1 MNLLDKILKGA
12 VLSLLLIACEEPGD
26 LGLELNPG
34 DSDTEV
40 KFQEFTLPAS
50 TFYIDS
56 MRTDRG
62 ANIIVGQNSDPVYGE
77 IISQTFL
84 ELAYDNGQA
93 PLDCLDIISGS
104 LSFDISDILSLESV
118 AVLDLEVRALT
129 DTIFPE
135 RVYNRTD
142 EIPVGD
148 QVLDTWS
155 IGVDSGDSVAT
166 VELGRG
172 FVNQLWT
179 MLENAEDITDF
190 TMGLNISA
198 TTESNGLLALNIF
211 GDTTEIILNSR
222 DPLDTA
228 YTTVLT
234 FQNHFNQ
241 IGRDRSGSEIA
252 SLQQTGDSL
261 SASGEVS
268 YLNGAAGTVVKLRLQ
283 PFLDFVNTNDNIII
297 NKADI
302 EIPVSLERN
311 NAIEQPI
318 QDINLYF
325 FKEGTVI
332 NGPGIATNVVNTA
345 ILPEN
350 EYQALT
356 ALPVPRAVLYSSEDQ
371 NYTSTIT
378 LFSQSLLTDKLAG
391 DEFLTEDL
399 VVIPSNFVGIG
410 QSSILNSGIKLKV
423 FYTTVN

>member
-148 QVLDTWS
+148 QVLDT
-155 IGVDSGDSVAT
+155 
-166 VELGRG
+166 
-172 FVNQLWT
+172 
-179 MLENAEDITDF
+179 
-190 TMGLNISA
+190 
-198 TTESNGLLALNIF
+198 
-211 GDTTEIILNSR
+211 
-222 DPLDTA
+222 
-228 YTTVLT
+228 
-234 FQNHFNQ
+234 
-241 IGRDRSGSEIA
+241 
-252 SLQQTGDSL
+252 
-261 SASGEVS
+261 
-268 YLNGAAGTVVKLRLQ
+268 
-283 PFLDFVNTNDNIII
+283 
-297 NKADI
+297 
-302 EIPVSLERN
+302 
-311 NAIEQPI
+311 
-318 QDINLYF
+318 
-325 FKEGTVI
+325 
-332 NGPGIATNVVNTA
+332 
-345 ILPEN
+345 
-350 EYQALT
+350 
-356 ALPVPRAVLYSSEDQ
+356 
-371 NYTSTIT
+371 
-378 LFSQSLLTDKLAG
+378 
-391 DEFLTEDL
+391 
-399 VVIPSNFVGIG
+399 
-410 QSSILNSGIKLKV
+410 
-423 FYTTVN
+423 